1 MLNKLSAWLK
11 RKQESNRID
20 LMWDFVEK
28 ERKEK
33 FELMISKRFSNK
45 GVCN

>member
-1 MLNKLSAWLK
+1 MLTKLSSWIKIK
-11 RKQESNRID
+11 RESNRID

-33 FELMISKRFSNK
+33 FELMISQRFTNK
-45 GVCN
+45 GAYN